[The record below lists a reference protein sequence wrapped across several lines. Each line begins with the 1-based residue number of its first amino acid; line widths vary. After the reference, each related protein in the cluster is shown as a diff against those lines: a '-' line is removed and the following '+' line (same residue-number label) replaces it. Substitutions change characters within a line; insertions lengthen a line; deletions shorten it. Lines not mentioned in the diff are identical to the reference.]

1 MTFLYH
7 TISNMPSNHQIE
19 IEKTDMVDNL
29 HFHPISPE
37 YRSVQLAYATVAYIL
52 LASVALLL
60 LLVDNTWWCIA
71 AEVAIAFSF
80 IINLVILRE
89 AYRFKGYALRE
100 HDITYRSGVIFPK
113 TTTIP
118 FNRVQQVSISQN
130 PVTKF
135 FELYAIDVVNGAQGF
150 SSLVIHGLPTAE
162 ADAIKSIITQK
173 INNDND

>member
-1 MTFLYH
+1 MFFANIRKYSGIFTKFAG
-7 TISNMPSNHQIE
+7 
-19 IEKTDMVDNL
+19 
-29 HFHPISPE
+29 
-37 YRSVQLAYATVAYIL
+37 R
-52 LASVALLL
+52 
-60 LLVDNTWWCIA
+60 
-71 AEVAIAFSF
+71 
-80 IINLVILRE
+80 
-89 AYRFKGYALRE
+89 
-100 HDITYRSGVIFPK
+100 ITYRSGVIFPK

-135 FELYAIDVVNGAQGF
+135 FGLYAIDVVNGAQGF